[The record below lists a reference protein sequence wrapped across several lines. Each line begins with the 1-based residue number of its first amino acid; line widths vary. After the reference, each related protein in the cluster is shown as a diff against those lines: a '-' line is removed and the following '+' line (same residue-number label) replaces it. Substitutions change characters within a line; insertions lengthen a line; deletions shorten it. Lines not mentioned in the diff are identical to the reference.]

1 MRTNEIRLVG
11 NVVKEPMVREGANG
25 PFAIVRIAVNNRW
38 GEKEETLYIDT
49 KLFGKS
55 YNDIEYYE
63 IDKGDRVQ
71 VDGRLVMEEFTN
83 KEGNDVKLPAIIANS
98 LVKFHKRVRE
108 ATGF

>member
-11 NVVKEPMVREGANG
+11 NVVKEPRVHETERGK
-25 PFAIVRIAVNNRW
+25 FAIVRVAVNSRR
-38 GEKEETLYIDT
+38 GDKEETLYIDA
-49 KLFGKS
+49 KLFGNV

-83 KEGNDVKLPAIIANS
+83 KEGTEVKLPAIIANS
-98 LVKFHKRVRE
+98 LVKFHKRPKE
-108 ATGF
+108 SSDF